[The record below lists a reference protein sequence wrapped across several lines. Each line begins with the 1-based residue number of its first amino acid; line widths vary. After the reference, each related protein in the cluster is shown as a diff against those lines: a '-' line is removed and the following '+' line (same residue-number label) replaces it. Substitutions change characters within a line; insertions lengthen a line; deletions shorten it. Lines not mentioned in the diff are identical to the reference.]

1 MKDKTKKKTANKE
14 KDSNEV
20 ERKPKSILNYL
31 GLFFFLASVTVL
43 IVALSIFFIVYA
55 SGGRRNDEGEIVVT
69 GSILIDAETQD
80 IKASVDNQPVVLEDQ
95 KILGLEE
102 GVHTLQ
108 ITAEGYLPWEKDVYV
123 TEGLVERVYVK
134 LFPKDTNLEQFT
146 KTNVEKNFFSEDG
159 DYMYYAVAEATKG
172 EDIGIWRQRIA
183 DVGVLDIFNN
193 NDKLKI
199 TNLTTEIKA
208 SIKAGKFEIIP
219 SLDDRKIILK
229 VTGDSDLQHYVLN
242 ADSYNEPDVSNS
254 LEEELHFPLDEAR
267 WLDDSNSV
275 FIRSK
280 KLIAEYNPDAQETT
294 LIDYVPESDSSLVY
308 SISGNRVYLYDAKD
322 DRKSIKYYEAGK
334 LSTVS
339 LENIDLNTPV
349 TALRSASNEK
359 NILYYKSVQGSWY
372 YLNIL
377 KSYQY
382 KIRDGFDVQ
391 QVSRDGNSVVLV
403 ESLPAADELVGEN
416 IDMQN
421 IANAQVTKKF
431 WALNTKEVISQNKFD
446 HKLTKL
452 PDNLSSNLLE
462 VKITPKSNTL
472 LMMTTGNELYVADI
486 DGQNSKLLVDS
497 KTQVVNSSYQI
508 NSTDSSLFVLISE
521 KVQDQEQS
529 QVNNNIYR
537 IDLKV

>member
-14 KDSNEV
+14 KDNNEV

-31 GLFFFLASVTVL
+31 GLFFFLASVTLL
-43 IVALSIFFIVYA
+43 IVAVSIFFIVYA

-69 GSILIDAETQD
+69 GSILIDAEPQD
-80 IKASVDNQPVVLEDQ
+80 IKAIVDNQPVVLEDQ

-102 GVHTLQ
+102 GEHTLQ

-146 KTNVEKNFFSEDG
+146 KTNVEKIFFSEDG

-359 NILYYKSVQGSWY
+359 NILYYKSAQGNWY

-382 KIRDGFDVQ
+382 KIREGFDVQ

-403 ESLPAADELVGEN
+403 ESLPVADELVGEN

-421 IANAQVTKKF
+421 IASAKVTKKF

-486 DGQNSKLLVDS
+486 DGQNSKLLIDS
-497 KTQVVNSSYQI
+497 ETQVVNSSYQI